1 MALASQTGRARDYRP
16 RGRGVAGRYVW
27 RVLALVLVAVG
38 VLVVYR
44 VCFWTPAPFVSGRA
58 AALPAAVG
66 GDARHEEA
74 KAQAADPT
82 PAQSAPPLAVH
93 AAPEPAVVSG
103 ASAKGATVPSHAAG
117 DAAGS
122 GAVPMGVISAAPVK
136 APAAAAGP
144 IQLAQA
150 PMAEMAPAHPAP
162 AAAPAVPA
170 APAATQPAT
179 TRPALAAAT
188 QPAELPAPK
197 TTRELAELA
206 RQGMEM
212 LDQGK
217 PVEGRA
223 LLSNLL
229 VDYARDLSPDD
240 AHAIREA
247 LTRINQDLVFSA
259 HVVAGDPLVEQY
271 TVQFGDVLTR
281 IVPKYQVPYPAIELI
296 NNVKADRIRA
306 EQKLKMIRGPF
317 GVVVHKADYRLD
329 LFLND
334 PAGKPVYIRSFSIGL
349 GEGNSTPD
357 GAWLVAGKTTKPSWT
372 NPRTGQMVG
381 PDDPN
386 NPLGGYWIH
395 LKGADAQTAN
405 LDGYG
410 IHGTNQ
416 PESVGK
422 QMSMGCIRLL
432 PDDIALLYKLLSS
445 GHSTV
450 RIAP

>member
-1 MALASQTGRARDYRP
+1 VFFWTGAP
-16 RGRGVAGRYVW
+16 SVSGP
-27 RVLALVLVAVG
+27 VAV
-38 VLVVYR
+38 
-44 VCFWTPAPFVSGRA
+44 TP
-58 AALPAAVG
+58 PAAG
-66 GDARHEEA
+66 AEARHEEV
-74 KAQAADPT
+74 KAQAAE
-82 PAQSAPPLAVH
+82 PARAPSAAPIAVH

-103 ASAKGATVPSHAAG
+103 AIGK
-117 DAAGS
+117 
-122 GAVPMGVISAAPVK
+122 AAPL
-136 APAAAAGP
+136 APHAAAGP
-144 IQLAQA
+144 IILAQA
-150 PMAEMAPAHPAP
+150 PTADMASAHTAAAAP
-162 AAAPAVPA
+162 AAAPAAPVT
-170 APAATQPAT
+170 PAATQPAT
-179 TRPALAAAT
+179 TRPALAPAT

-197 TTRELAELA
+197 TTKELAELA

-240 AHAIREA
+240 ARAIREA

-271 TVQFGDVLTR
+271 MVQFGDVLTR

-317 GVVVHKADYRLD
+317 HVVVHKAEYRLD

-334 PAGKPVYIRSFSIGL
+334 PAGRAVYIRSFVIGL

-357 GAWLVAGKTTKPSWT
+357 GAWVVGGKTVKPSWT
-372 NPRTGQMVG
+372 DPRADRGTDQMEPLTTAPARARKRWYG
-381 PDDPN
+381 PDDPA
-386 NPLGGYWIH
+386 NPLGGYWIA
-395 LKGADAQTAN
+395 LRGADVQTAN